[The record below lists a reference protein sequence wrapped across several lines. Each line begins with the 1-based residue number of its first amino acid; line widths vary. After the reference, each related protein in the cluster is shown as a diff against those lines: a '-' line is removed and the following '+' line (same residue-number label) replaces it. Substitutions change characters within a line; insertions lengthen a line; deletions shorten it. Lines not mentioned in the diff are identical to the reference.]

1 MLNLERFSKVTYGFV
16 PIVDGWGKLNGRKF
30 HLNLNDGWYQIE
42 IGDGIVPKRLA
53 TQLEIAKALRKE
65 KHHLVYTVGMEGIP
79 VNFDNFLKRGLA
91 ESVQVNFLNLN
102 FLDTAKV
109 VLWEDRRFYFYE
121 QDARHQRAIIQKI
134 KKVFEDRGSLQGV
147 SGVTPEMSYSFLLG
161 ELARSS
167 YEEVSALRGNL
178 VLSVEKNKN
187 IDEKMLENSEY
198 RLKNAIVKAGGKYI
212 GHVKKGYG
220 YAITWEVGG
229 QIVKS
234 TISSDLRIISAGFCL
249 SNEDKKHTVNSIV
262 NLAKVF
268 QHSSPLYITRE

>member
-1 MLNLERFSKVTYGFV
+1 MLNLQRFSKVTYGFV
-16 PIVDGWGKLNGRKF
+16 PIVNGWGRLNGRKI

-53 TQLEIAKALRKE
+53 TQLEIVKTLRK
-65 KHHLVYTVGMEGIP
+65 KPHLLVYTVGMEGIP
-79 VNFDNFLKRGLA
+79 VNFDNFLKKGLA

-109 VLWEDRRFYFYE
+109 VLWEDKRFYFYE
-121 QDARHQRAIIQKI
+121 QDARHQRAIIQRI
-134 KKVFEDRGSLQGV
+134 KNVFKNRGSLQGV
-147 SGVTPEMSYSFLLG
+147 TGVTPEMSYSFLLG

-167 YEEVSALRGNL
+167 YEEVSALRRNL
-178 VLSVEKNKN
+178 VLSAEKNKS
-187 IDEKMLENSEY
+187 IDEKMLENVEY
-198 RLKNAIVKAGGKYI
+198 RLKNAITKAGGTYI
-212 GHVKKGYG
+212 SHVKRGYG

-234 TISSDLRIISAGFCL
+234 TIGSDLRIISAGFCL
-249 SNEDKKHTVNSIV
+249 SDDDKRHTVNSIV

-268 QHSSPLYITRE
+268 QNSSPLYITRQ